1 MQKILFIS
9 DYSFKVPGGAQKS
22 MEIIM
27 NGLSDQYEFY
37 VLMPGKKYEY
47 DEKYKIIFLE
57 EFDNLLVNQNL
68 RKTIH
73 IIKKLSF
80 VINQLRPA
88 IIHAHM
94 LSGMSAL
101 LVLKLLTNINCITI
115 YTERGVVEKY
125 SSINKIIL
133 KKALEVFNK
142 FITTTNYS
150 KNLYESIFTV
160 EKRKL
165 LTIPNTAGPIF
176 DNYIEEMYEKCR
188 EKYNLKNRTVM
199 FSARYTYD
207 KNWELTKQ
215 IIEYISGKCN
225 FEFIIVV
232 GSDKSQE
239 DIRKCEI
246 LIQEIEGITGKNNIR
261 TFIDLS
267 LNDVNELYYASDIFI
282 LTSRTESFGRTAVEA
297 MARKNIV
304 FGTDVDGLSEVIG
317 FEEYRYNSF
326 EDFKEKF
333 SLIDKVD
340 INKEKERF
348 YKRYKENFSTKI
360 NIEMHKHLYNE
371 LLKEKD
377 LGGRRK

>member
-1 MQKILFIS
+1 
-9 DYSFKVPGGAQKS
+9 
-22 MEIIM
+22 
-27 NGLSDQYEFY
+27 
-37 VLMPGKKYEY
+37 
-47 DEKYKIIFLE
+47 
-57 EFDNLLVNQNL
+57 
-68 RKTIH
+68 
-73 IIKKLSF
+73 
-80 VINQLRPA
+80 
-88 IIHAHM
+88 
-94 LSGMSAL
+94 
-101 LVLKLLTNINCITI
+101 
-115 YTERGVVEKY
+115 
-125 SSINKIIL
+125 
-133 KKALEVFNK
+133 
-142 FITTTNYS
+142 
-150 KNLYESIFTV
+150 
-160 EKRKL
+160 
-165 LTIPNTAGPIF
+165 
-176 DNYIEEMYEKCR
+176 
-188 EKYNLKNRTVM
+188 M

-215 IIEYISGKCN
+215 IIEYISGKGN